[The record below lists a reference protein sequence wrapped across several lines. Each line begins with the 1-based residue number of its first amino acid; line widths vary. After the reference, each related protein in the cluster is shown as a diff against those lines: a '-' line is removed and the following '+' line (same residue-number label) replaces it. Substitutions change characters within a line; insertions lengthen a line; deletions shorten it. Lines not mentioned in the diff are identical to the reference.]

1 MKVVVNQL
9 AALGQKAGIGY
20 YTTELLRCLR
30 EQCGA
35 DEIADYP
42 TGWARRAARTFKGAR
57 PYLEVPFT
65 WGRGNRGGNR
75 SFLVGQRSRWLGQL
89 RDWGRR
95 WLAHRFPAVC
105 ARQGYDLYHEPNFIP
120 FPCDRPTV
128 VTIHDLSV
136 LLHPEWHPADRVAY
150 FDKNFHKGMAQCRHF
165 LAISDFGRQEVIRTL
180 GIPPERVTRTY
191 MGIRPGLGPVHR
203 QEVSRVLHDLGL
215 PPRYLLYVG
224 TIEPR
229 KNILMLLRA
238 YCALPHGLRSAWPLL
253 LVGNWGWN
261 TAHIAEFYHH
271 EARHRG
277 VIHVGY
283 VKNKSLAAV
292 YTGARALVYPSLYE
306 GFGLPPVEMMAC
318 GGAVLASTAGALVET
333 IGSRAHLIPPQDI
346 DGWIATM
353 TRVLLDDD
361 WCFSLRRGVAEIAK
375 PFTWDLCA
383 AETLTV
389 YRTLCNEERV
399 SNAA

>member
-1 MKVVVNQL
+1 L
-9 AALGQKAGIGY
+9 
-20 YTTELLRCLR
+20 
-30 EQCGA
+30 
-35 DEIADYP
+35 
-42 TGWARRAARTFKGAR
+42 
-57 PYLEVPFT
+57 
-65 WGRGNRGGNR
+65 
-75 SFLVGQRSRWLGQL
+75 
-89 RDWGRR
+89 
-95 WLAHRFPAVC
+95 
-105 ARQGYDLYHEPNFIP
+105 
-120 FPCDRPTV
+120 
-128 VTIHDLSV
+128 
-136 LLHPEWHPADRVAY
+136 PADRVAY

-238 YCALPHGLRSAWPLL
+238 YCALPHELRSAWPLL

-277 VIHVGY
+277 VIHAGY